1 LFYINGKTEMVA
13 AEIPAGRTFSVGQQR
28 ILFSVAQLSRAGPV
42 PSFWV
47 SPDSKRFL
55 MLREG
60 AAGQPGELIVAE
72 NWLQQLKAQ
81 TGQ

>member
-1 LFYINGKTEMVA
+1 
-13 AEIPAGRTFSVGQQR
+13 
-28 ILFSVAQLSRAGPV
+28 
-42 PSFWV
+42 
-47 SPDSKRFL
+47 